1 MKEII
6 GFLHNSRE
14 RLAAIR
20 SLTGHRTTAAVL
32 PDSGGASDAQ
42 DLCAD
47 DGQALSAADR
57 DFSDM
62 IQSCNAVDAAN
73 TAELEAAILYL
84 QNRCSPFDLVETDTA
99 DADFTPANDVSADVT
114 ASAAPAISM
123 PPTPASSARPV
134 ATSVA
139 ETAGSD
145 RFGFSETSLFHAGQ
159 DWIALDERRIGK
171 APAA

>member
-1 MKEII
+1 MKEITA
-6 GFLHNSRE
+6 FLQNSRE
-14 RLAAIR
+14 RLATVRLLA
-20 SLTGHRTTAAVL
+20 GHRTTVVLL
-32 PDSGGASDAQ
+32 PDTGSVSDAQ

-47 DGQALSAADR
+47 DGQALSAADQ
-57 DFSDM
+57 DFSDIM
-62 IQSCNAVDAAN
+62 HACNAVDAAN

-99 DADFTPANDVSADVT
+99 DADFTPANDVSADVPAT
-114 ASAAPAISM
+114 VAPAISM

-134 ATSVA
+134 ATPVA
-139 ETAGSD
+139 ETSGSD